1 MDSASAQ
8 AEVTSSKEHV
18 FPQTEFQASFFPS
31 IQAVFTKLNAFSAY
45 FHTCRVSLNMKDKKN
60 FTTMGIVIDIITF
73 TLKNC
78 IDDFLEIYIVAE
90 G

>member
-1 MDSASAQ
+1 
-8 AEVTSSKEHV
+8 
-18 FPQTEFQASFFPS
+18 
-31 IQAVFTKLNAFSAY
+31 
-45 FHTCRVSLNMKDKKN
+45 MKDKKN
-60 FTTMGIVIDIITF
+60 FTTKGIVIVISTF

>member
-1 MDSASAQ
+1 
-8 AEVTSSKEHV
+8 
-18 FPQTEFQASFFPS
+18 
-31 IQAVFTKLNAFSAY
+31 
-45 FHTCRVSLNMKDKKN
+45 MKDKKN